1 MNEELNK
8 LRKAF
13 AEEPEIQASGKARQA
28 ALAAAMSA
36 FEEETAATRQGK
48 LVENRQKEQDNKNV
62 VLSTFSKWRESM
74 KFKYVLPGAAA
85 LATITLVA
93 VNTHQF
99 QPLFSGEEVPYPKDQ
114 TQLDDRKTMES
125 SHRKIESQA
134 RLDENL
140 EPQPAPATGLL
151 HKQNVVPELESDS
164 DSYTVVLERKRAKQ
178 IPGTREQVKVKAK
191 APKLS
196 VMPHK
201 SAQPGDRF
209 EMVKTNS
216 LKLVAQEPVSTFSID
231 VDTASYSYIR
241 ASLNRGVMPVRD
253 AVRVEELINYFPYD
267 YPAPVHKQVPF
278 QLSTTVMSSPWNKQT
293 KLLHV
298 GIKGYDLPVDIHP
311 RSNLVFLLDVSG
323 SMNEP
328 NKLPLLKNS
337 FKLLLSSLAPDD
349 TISIVAYAGKA
360 GTVLEPTKAK
370 NRAAI
375 LKALSDVEAGGSTAG
390 GQGIGLAYQLAEQNF
405 DAAAV
410 NRVILATDGDFN
422 VGISNPEDLKRL
434 VERKRKS
441 GIFLSVLGFG
451 TGNYNDELMQALAQ
465 NGNGNAAYI
474 DSLSEARKVLLEEAS
489 STLFTIAKDVKI
501 QIEFNP
507 DAVSEYRLI
516 GYETRN
522 LNREDFN
529 NDTVD
534 AGDIGAGHTVTAIY
548 EITPTGSAAGLVDGL
563 RYQSSEKRASDADAP
578 QTEYGFL
585 KLRYKLP
592 DEEVSKLVSQVIRI
606 DEAMD
611 DIKFA
616 TDDAR
621 FATAVA
627 AYGQLLRGGSYT
639 GPYSYDD
646 IIALAAG
653 ARGLDPFGYRS
664 EFINLVRLAKTI
676 DNF

>member
-1 MNEELNK
+1 MTEELNK
-8 LRKAF
+8 LAKTF
-13 AEEPEIQASGKARQA
+13 AEEPVIKASNEAKQA
-28 ALAAAMSA
+28 AISAAMSA
-36 FEEETAATRQGK
+36 FEEEKTEARQGK
-48 LVENRQKEQDNKNV
+48 LIENRHKEQDNNNV
-62 VLSTFSKWRESM
+62 VVSTFSKWRESM

-93 VNTHQF
+93 VNTYQF
-99 QPLFSGEEVPYPKDQ
+99 QPLFSGDEVRYPKDQ
-114 TQLDDRKTMES
+114 GQVDDLKAMES
-125 SHRKIESQA
+125 SLRKIESGVRSDESLAPQA
-134 RLDENL
+134 
-140 EPQPAPATGLL
+140 APAAGLSY
-151 HKQNVVPELESDS
+151 KQNVVPELESDT
-164 DSYTVVLERKRAKQ
+164 DSYALVRERKRAKQ
-178 IPGTREQVKVKAK
+178 MLVMQEQAKNKAK
-191 APKLS
+191 ALKPTAIPRNL
-196 VMPHK
+196 
-201 SAQPGDRF
+201 AQSGDRF
-209 EMVKTNS
+209 ETVKTNP
-216 LKLVAQEPVSTFSID
+216 LKLAAQEPVSTFSID
-231 VDTASYSYIR
+231 VDTASYSYMR
-241 ASLNRGVMPVRD
+241 ASLNRGVMPVSD
-253 AVRVEELINYFPYD
+253 TVRVEELINYFPYD
-267 YPAPVHKQVPF
+267 YPAPVQKQTPF
-278 QLSTTVMSSPWNKQT
+278 QLNTTVMPNPWNEHT

-298 GIKGYDLPVDIHP
+298 GIKGYDLPGDTRP

-349 TISIVAYAGKA
+349 TVSIVAYAGNA
-360 GTVLEPTKAK
+360 GTVLEPTKVK
-370 NRAAI
+370 NQAAI
-375 LKALSDVEAGGSTAG
+375 LKALSGVEAGGSTAG
-390 GQGIGLAYQLAEQNF
+390 GQGIELAYNLAEQNF

-422 VGISNPEDLKRL
+422 VGISDPEDLKRL

-516 GYETRN
+516 GYETRH

-548 EITPTGSAAGLVDGL
+548 EITPAGSVAGLVDDL
-563 RYQSSEKRASDADAP
+563 RYQPSEKRLSLRP

-592 DEEVSKLVSQVIRI
+592 DEDVSKLVSQAIRI

-611 DIKFA
+611 DIKFSS
-616 TDDAR
+616 DDAR

-627 AYGQLLRGGSYT
+627 AYGQLLRGGTYT
-639 GPYSYDD
+639 GSYSYDD
-646 IIALAAG
+646 IIALAMNAKG
-653 ARGLDPFGYRS
+653 QDAFGYRS
-664 EFINLVRLAKTI
+664 EFINLVRLAKSI
-676 DNF
+676 DTF